1 MGDKEQTIQD
11 VETQRLLELYFAA
24 ASEPNSRTADKSS
37 RHIDA
42 DTLAAFVE
50 SNLSLRESEPVV
62 AHLVDCGFCRKTS
75 AELIRL
81 QNEFAAVPVR
91 DVVRQG
97 ESSKIS
103 EVLSNLL
110 EKLLGTSDATV
121 FAHEE
126 TEEEKEKSQKEDSA
140 EKK

>member
-1 MGDKEQTIQD
+1 MGIKEQSMQD

-24 ASEPNSRTADKSS
+24 VSEPSSRIADEST
-37 RHIDA
+37 RHIDT

-50 SNLSLRESEPVV
+50 SSLSLRESEPVV

-81 QNEFAAVPVR
+81 QNEFSAEPVR

-103 EVLSNLL
+103 QVLSSLL

-126 TEEEKEKSQKEDSA
+126 TDEEKEKSKKEDST

>member
-1 MGDKEQTIQD
+1 MGNKEQIIED
-11 VETQRLLELYFAA
+11 VETQRLLELYFSA
-24 ASEPNSRTADKSS
+24 ASEPSSHIDEKSGK
-37 RHIDA
+37 HVDA

-50 SNLSLRESEPVV
+50 SSLSLRESEPVV

-81 QNEFAAVPVR
+81 QYEFSTEPVMAAVP
-91 DVVRQG
+91 G

-103 EVLSNLL
+103 EVLSSLL
-110 EKLLGTSDATV
+110 QKLLGGSDATV

-126 TEEEKEKSQKEDSA
+126 TDEEKAKTEKGDSTEKE
-140 EKK
+140 

>member
-1 MGDKEQTIQD
+1 MGDREKTIQD
-11 VETQRLLELYFAA
+11 VETQRLLEVYFAA
-24 ASEPNSRTADKSS
+24 VSAPRSRVADKTG

-62 AHLVDCGFCRKTS
+62 AHLVDCGFCRKSS
-75 AELIRL
+75 ADLIRL
-81 QNEFAAVPVR
+81 QNEFSAEPVK

-97 ESSKIS
+97 ESAKLS
-103 EVLSNLL
+103 EVLSGLL
-110 EKLLGTSDATV
+110 QKLLGTSDATV

-126 TEEEKEKSQKEDSA
+126 SEEDKEKSEKTDPSEKE
-140 EKK
+140 

>member
-1 MGDKEQTIQD
+1 MGNKEQSMQD

-24 ASEPNSRTADKSS
+24 ASEPSSRIADKSA
-37 RHIDA
+37 RHIDT

-50 SNLSLRESEPVV
+50 SSLSLRESEPVV

-81 QNEFAAVPVR
+81 QNEFSAQPVA

-103 EVLSNLL
+103 QVLSNLL
-110 EKLLGTSDATV
+110 EKLLGTSDAAV

-126 TEEEKEKSQKEDSA
+126 TEEEKEGSQKEEPD

>member
-1 MGDKEQTIQD
+1 MGIKEETIQD
-11 VETQRLLELYFAA
+11 VETQRLLEFYLTKAGKP
-24 ASEPNSRTADKSS
+24 SSRIADKSG

-50 SNLSLRESEPVV
+50 NSLSLRESEPVV
-62 AHLVDCGFCRKTS
+62 AHLVDCGFCRKSS

-81 QNEFAAVPVR
+81 QNEFSAEPMR
-91 DVVRQG
+91 DVVHQG

-103 EVLSNLL
+103 EVLSGLL
-110 EKLLGTSDATV
+110 QKLLGTSDASV

-126 TEEEKEKSQKEDSA
+126 SDDEKTKSEKNEDGETE
-140 EKK
+140 

>member
-1 MGDKEQTIQD
+1 MGNKEQSMQD

-24 ASEPNSRTADKSS
+24 VSEPSSRIADEST
-37 RHIDA
+37 RHIDT

-50 SNLSLRESEPVV
+50 SSLSLRESEPVV

-75 AELIRL
+75 VELIRL
-81 QNEFAAVPVR
+81 QNEFSAEPVR

-103 EVLSNLL
+103 QVLSSLL

-126 TEEEKEKSQKEDSA
+126 TDEEKEKSKKEDST

>member
-1 MGDKEQTIQD
+1 MGIKEQSMQD

-24 ASEPNSRTADKSS
+24 VSEPSSRIADEST
-37 RHIDA
+37 RHIDT

-50 SNLSLRESEPVV
+50 SSLSLRESEPVV

-75 AELIRL
+75 VELIRL
-81 QNEFAAVPVR
+81 QNEFSAEPVR

-103 EVLSNLL
+103 QVLSSLL

-126 TEEEKEKSQKEDSA
+126 TDEEKEKSQKEDST

>member
-11 VETQRLLELYFAA
+11 VKTQRLLDLYFAE
-24 ASEPNSRTADKSS
+24 ASGPNSRVADKSG

-50 SNLSLRESEPVV
+50 SSLSLRESEPVA

-81 QNEFAAVPVR
+81 HNEFSTRPVR

-103 EVLSNLL
+103 EVLSSLL
-110 EKLLGTSDATV
+110 QKLLGSSDATV

-126 TEEEKEKSQKEDSA
+126 SEEEKAKTDDKDPE

>member
-1 MGDKEQTIQD
+1 MVNTEQTTQD
-11 VETQRLLELYFAA
+11 VETQRLLELYFAV
-24 ASEPNSRTADKSS
+24 ASEPSSRVADKGG
-37 RHIDA
+37 RHIEG

-50 SNLSLRESEPVV
+50 SSLSLRESEPVV

-75 AELIRL
+75 VELIRL
-81 QNEFAAVPVR
+81 QNEFSAEPIA

-103 EVLSNLL
+103 QVLSNLL
-110 EKLLGTSDATV
+110 EKLIGRGDATV

-126 TEEEKEKSQKEDSA
+126 KDQEKEKSEKDDSA
-140 EKK
+140 EEK

>member
-1 MGDKEQTIQD
+1 MGDKEQTLQD
-11 VETQRLLELYFAA
+11 VETQRLLELYFAQ
-24 ASEPNSRTADKSS
+24 ASVPRSHVVDRTGK
-37 RHIDA
+37 HIDP

-62 AHLVDCGFCRKTS
+62 AHLVDCGFCRKSS

-81 QNEFAAVPVR
+81 QNQFSAEPVR

-103 EVLSNLL
+103 EVLSGVLQ
-110 EKLLGTSDATV
+110 KLLGTSEAAV
-121 FAHEE
+121 FGHGWLQMRQNRL
-126 TEEEKEKSQKEDSA
+126 TQ
-140 EKK
+140 